1 MVTFL
6 FLEYYFLRN
15 EKFYVLGRF
24 IATFILLSL
33 HDQIIT
39 QAVHLLNAR
48 STFYRSKLSS
58 SVDSV
63 NNDRNIVFFDIE
75 QNCLESKK
83 MQQLQMQALRK
94 LRSIRFQSSLERC
107 NGNWLTHRLVSRLV
121 RKRNR
126 ISRGNEDA
134 VYCACTVIGHVRP
147 RNVEFL
153 LRSRQPVGWWS
164 RCRGHGSE
172 VRCGSSAHIHIK
184 WLAFMRAAGHWNALK
199 TSGYRGSIAAKIS
212 ATILLRR
219 MFHSWTLCVLD
230 IYRIRSVYMKCCFCK
245 WNIVRDSI
253 EFFSDSILF
262 KIYSINSLV
271 YILHYKFWIY

>member
-15 EKFYVLGRF
+15 EEFYVLDRF
-24 IATFILLSL
+24 IATFLLLSW
-33 HDQIIT
+33 HDRIIT

-48 STFYRSKLSS
+48 STSYTCKLSS

-63 NNDRNIVFFDIE
+63 NNDRTIVLFDIKE
-75 QNCLESKK
+75 NSLETKETRR
-83 MQQLQMQALRK
+83 QHALHK

-107 NGNWLTHRLVSRLV
+107 NGNWLTRRLVIGLV

-134 VYCACTVIGHVRP
+134 ACCACTVIGHVRP

-199 TSGYRGSIAAKIS
+199 TSGYRGSIAVKISRSS

-219 MFHSWTLCVLD
+219 MFHSWTPCILD
-230 IYRIRSVYMKCCFCK
+230 IYCIRSVHMKCCF
-245 WNIVRDSI
+245 R
-253 EFFSDSILF
+253 
-262 KIYSINSLV
+262 
-271 YILHYKFWIY
+271 